1 MYTYQCYKNQLL
13 VLLTLFANA
22 NSRFS
27 AVSPCLSFYSALYT
41 VLMTNFGGPMWLGFD
56 QDVPLNEE
64 RFTKDEGDD

>member
-27 AVSPCLSFYSALYT
+27 AVSPYLSFYSALYT
-41 VLMTNFGGPMWLGFD
+41 VLMTNFGGPLWLL
-56 QDVPLNEE
+56 QD
-64 RFTKDEGDD
+64 